1 MQFAKDSFYVA
12 LGERLSQLNP
22 ARTVA
27 INGVTR
33 SAIIV
38 SENELINAAPCLE
51 NAFLIAWGAAQTC
64 DGFEGTTQPLLKLE
78 CSILYGTSGSRDDAS
93 DRGRTITELD
103 SELLQICSPPFTEK
117 RDYTKSEN
125 IALNS
130 RILWTTPQ
138 IAPLVANSDTNNFR
152 AMTKQNA
159 PVFHAAKLTVFFY
172 PEVA

>member
-12 LGERLSQLNP
+12 LSERLTQINP

-27 INGVTR
+27 INGISR
-33 SAIIV
+33 SAIIL
-38 SENELINAAPCLE
+38 SENEVINAAPSLE
-51 NAFLIAWGAAQTC
+51 NAFLITWGAAEVC
-64 DGFEGTTQPLLKLE
+64 EGFEGATQPLLKLE

-93 DRGRTITELD
+93 DRGRTITEFD
-103 SELLQICSPPFTEK
+103 SEVLQICWPPFAEK
-117 RDYTKSEN
+117 CDYTKSET

-130 RILWTTPQ
+130 RIFWTPPQ
-138 IAPLVANSDTNNFR
+138 IAPLVGNSETNNLR

>member
-12 LGERLSQLNP
+12 LSERLTQINP

-27 INGVTR
+27 INGISR

-38 SENELINAAPCLE
+38 SENEVINAAPSLE
-51 NAFLIAWGAAQTC
+51 NAFLITWGAAEVC
-64 DGFEGTTQPLLKLE
+64 GGFEGATQPLLKLE

-103 SELLQICSPPFTEK
+103 SELLQMCSPPFAEK
-117 RDYTKSEN
+117 CDYTNSET

-130 RILWTTPQ
+130 RIFWTPPQ
-138 IAPLVANSDTNNFR
+138 IASLVANSDMKVR
-152 AMTKQNA
+152 ATTKQNA
-159 PVFHAAKLTVFFY
+159 PVFHAAKITVFFY
-172 PEVA
+172 SEVA

>member
-12 LGERLSQLNP
+12 MSERLAQLNP

-27 INGVTR
+27 INGITR
-33 SAIIV
+33 TAIVV
-38 SENELINAAPCLE
+38 SENELINAASSLE
-51 NAFLIAWGAAQTC
+51 NAFLIIWGAVQVC
-64 DGFEGTTQPLLKLE
+64 DGFDGARQPLLKLE

-93 DRGRTITELD
+93 DRGRTIAELD
-103 SELLQICSPPFTEK
+103 SELLQICSPPFAEK
-117 RDYTKSEN
+117 CDYTNSET

-130 RILWTTPQ
+130 RIFWTLPQ
-138 IAPLVANSDTNNFR
+138 IAPLVANSETNNAR

-159 PVFHAAKLTVFFY
+159 PVFHAGKLTVFFY